1 MRQYP
6 LSAIV
11 GQDDLLL
18 ALTICAVNP
27 LVGGV
32 LIRGDKGS
40 AKSTAARALVQVMPP
55 IMRRP
60 GCRFNCL
67 PEKPLDICAV
77 CSDGQFAPEVTAVPF
92 INLPLGVTEERLLG
106 TLDLDKILKENRK
119 EFQPGLLAACH
130 RGVLYIDEVNLL
142 PDHIV
147 DLLLDTAAMGTNIV
161 EREGFSISHP
171 ARISLIGTMNPEEG
185 DLRPQLLDR
194 FGLMVEVKAPREPHL
209 RAEIV
214 RRRSQFEGSPEQFNE
229 TYKERQ
235 ESHKDQIKTAGK
247 LLESVELSE
256 PMLLFASTICSE
268 LGLAS
273 LRGDLVLGQTA
284 RTIAALEGRL
294 QVSLEDIRKA
304 ARLALPHRQRTK
316 PGERTGINEE
326 RLQDLINQAEKDA
339 QSEKIEK
346 HPESS
351 NKETQT
357 NKETPPNQNEP
368 SRSQSE
374 PEKDSNDKDS
384 ESDSEG
390 EAPKTVFAT
399 GRNPYRLSL
408 DIKEFGTAERS
419 NILGNQ
425 SGPLKTERGATRGAT
440 PALNPQCLAPLATI
454 KQALVRKGSLK
465 IERADLH
472 QKDQSSRNKNLI
484 LFVVDCSGSMA
495 ARKRMEAVKGA
506 VRDLLEG
513 AYQDREPVAVIT
525 FADREAKLIVPP
537 TRSIERAQEELQAM
551 ETGGKTPLAGAF
563 ALVNNFLDET
573 NREGEPLMVLISDGR
588 ANVALNQGDPF
599 QESLNLAEKLQERRL
614 ASLVIDTE
622 TGFVKLERAKE
633 IAAKLKGSYICLNDL
648 SAESITL
655 TVRRHLKSLGRQ
667 QR

>member
-1 MRQYP
+1 MKQYP

-55 IMRRP
+55 IMRRR

-67 PEKPLDICAV
+67 PEKPLEICAV
-77 CSDGQFAPEVTAVPF
+77 CSEPQSEPELTAVPF

-106 TLDLDKILKENRK
+106 TLDLDKILKENKK

-171 ARISLIGTMNPEEG
+171 AKISLIGTMNPEEG

-194 FGLMVEVKAPREPHL
+194 FGLMVEVKAPREPQL

-214 RRRSQFEGSPEQFNE
+214 RRRSQFEADPERFNE
-229 TYKERQ
+229 TYKSAQ
-235 ESHKDQIKTAGK
+235 EFHKDQIKTAGK
-247 LLESVELSE
+247 LLDNVELSE

-294 QVSLEDIRKA
+294 QVSLDDLRQA

-316 PGERTGINEE
+316 PGERTGMNEE
-326 RLQDLINQAEKDA
+326 RLKDLFEQAEKEA
-339 QSEKIEK
+339 QAEKNQPRNQPSAQNQPPHQSESAPI
-346 HPESS
+346 
-351 NKETQT
+351 
-357 NKETPPNQNEP
+357 
-368 SRSQSE
+368 RDE
-374 PEKDSNDKDS
+374 PENTT
-384 ESDSEG
+384 SDTEEESEG
-390 EAPKTVFAT
+390 EAPKTVSAV
-399 GRNPYRLSL
+399 GQNPYKLAL
-408 DIKEFGTAERS
+408 DIKEFGSASAKSNTAY
-419 NILGNQ
+419 NKTGA
-425 SGPLKTERGATRGAT
+425 LKTERGAAQEAR
-440 PALNPQCLAPLATI
+440 PDLHPQCLAPLATI
-454 KQALVRKGSLK
+454 KHALVRKGTIK

-472 QKDQSSRNKNLI
+472 QKDRSSRNKNLI

-525 FADREAKLIVPP
+525 FADSEAKLIVPP

-563 ALVNNFLDET
+563 ALVNDFLDKSSK
-573 NREGEPLMVLISDGR
+573 EGEPLMVLISDGR
-588 ANVALNQGDPF
+588 ANVALGKGDPF
-599 QESLNLAEKLQERRL
+599 QESLNLAEKLRERRL

-622 TGFVKLERAKE
+622 TGFVKLERARE
-633 IAAKLKGSYICLNDL
+633 IADRLKGSYISLNEL

-655 TVRRHLKSLGRQ
+655 TVRRHLHALGRR

>member
-77 CSDGQFAPEVTAVPF
+77 CSDGQLAAEVTAVPF

-171 ARISLIGTMNPEEG
+171 AKISLIGTMNPEEG

-194 FGLMVEVKAPREPHL
+194 FGLMVEVKAPREPQL

-235 ESHKDQIKTAGK
+235 ESYKDQIQKAGK
-247 LLESVELSE
+247 VLDSVELSE

-316 PGERTGINEE
+316 PGERTGMNEE
-326 RLQDLINQAEKDA
+326 RLQDLFDQAEKDA
-339 QSEKIEK
+339 QAQKIQER
-346 HPESS
+346 PS
-351 NKETQT
+351 NQ
-357 NKETPPNQNEP
+357 ETPPNQNDL
-368 SRSQSE
+368 SHSQSE
-374 PEKDSNDKDS
+374 PEKDINDS

-390 EAPKTVFAT
+390 EAAKTVFAT
-399 GRNPYRLSL
+399 GQNPYKLSL
-408 DIKEFGTAERS
+408 DIKEFGTAARS
-419 NILGNQ
+419 NIVGNQ
-425 SGPLKTERGATRGAT
+425 SGPLKTERGASRSER
-440 PALNPQCLAPLATI
+440 PDLNPQCLAPLATI
-454 KQALVRKGSLK
+454 KHALVRKGTLK

-472 QKDQSSRNKNLI
+472 QKDRNSRNKNLI

-563 ALVNNFLDET
+563 ALVNNFLDKT

-588 ANVALNQGDPF
+588 ANVALNQGDPW
-599 QESLNLAEKLQERRL
+599 QESLHLAEKLRERRL

-655 TVRRHLKSLGRQ
+655 TVRRHLQSLGRK